1 MFERILTV
9 CTGNLCRSPMAE
21 AWLRHRA
28 GGQRVKVTSA
38 GLSARVGEPAQ
49 PHAVALLSQHRV
61 DISAHRARQL
71 AAADIFSADLV
82 LVMER
87 WQKAEVERLC
97 PVARGRTYLLAHW
110 QGNSEIVDPYRG
122 NLALFEDVFGKIS
135 VAVETWLERIH

>member
-21 AWLRHRA
+21 AWLQHCAR
-28 GGQRVKVTSA
+28 GQRVKITSA

-49 PHAVALLSQHRV
+49 PHAITLLSQHGV
-61 DISAHRARQL
+61 DLSAHRARQL
-71 AAADIFSADLV
+71 TPAHILSADLV

-87 WQKAEVERLC
+87 WQKTEVEHLC
-97 PVARGRTYLLAHW
+97 PAARGRTYLLAHW
-110 QGNSEIVDPYRG
+110 QDGLEIVDPYRG
-122 NLALFEDVFGKIS
+122 NAALFEDVFGKIS

>member
-28 GGQRVKVTSA
+28 DGDRIQVSSA
-38 GLSARVGEPAQ
+38 GLSALVGEPAPQ
-49 PHAVALLSQHRV
+49 HAVTLLQQKGLDLSG
-61 DISAHRARQL
+61 HRARQL
-71 AAADIFSADLV
+71 EAAHVVAADLV

-97 PVARGRTYLLAHW
+97 PPARGRTYLLAHW
-110 QGNSEIVDPYRG
+110 QDGAEIKDPYRG
-122 NLALFEDVFGKIS
+122 PPELFEEVFAKIN
-135 VAVETWLERIH
+135 VAVDSWLERIH

>member
-28 GGQRVKVTSA
+28 GDQRLKVRSA

-49 PHAVALLSQHRV
+49 PHAIALLSRHGV
-61 DISAHRARQL
+61 DLSAHRARQL
-71 AAADIFSADLV
+71 EPSDILSADLV

-97 PVARGRTYLLAHW
+97 PPARGRTYLLAHW
-110 QGNSEIVDPYRG
+110 QGELEIPDPYRG
-122 NLALFEDVFGKIS
+122 NAALFEDVFNKIN